1 MSDAKTKLIQS
12 LERGLLGKFSRN
24 DIVFISD
31 SLTKILSDY
40 DVTEK
45 CTDVVVYDGINERLI
60 KQYMACLY
68 VDGKSANTAYQYRR
82 TCEKLADVIGKKYTE
97 MTVYDIRY
105 FLAYEKERGISSR
118 SVENTRAN
126 LSAFFQWMFKEDLIP
141 KNPCF
146 NINPIKYADVVRKP
160 FSEVEIDKMRTA
172 CKSKKERAIVELLLS
187 SGVRV
192 SELTALRV
200 EDINRNDHSVH
211 VRCGKG
217 GKGRITYTSDVA
229 LRHLQEYWLA
239 RKDDGEMAFYNGHH
253 EPLNAGGVRFLLRRL
268 GKRAEVDNVHPHRF
282 RRTFATKMASS
293 GMDIQDI
300 KTLLGHSSINTTM
313 GYVYL
318 DDSNVYASY
327 QKHIS

>member
-1 MSDAKTKLIQS
+1 MSDCRIKLIQEF
-12 LERGLLGKFSRN
+12 ERKVMGRFKPDDVAVATELLVQCLAN
-24 DIVFISD
+24 
-31 SLTKILSDY
+31 Y
-40 DVTEK
+40 DVNER
-45 CTDVVVYDGINERLI
+45 CAEVVVYDNENERLL
-60 KQYMACLY
+60 KQYCACLY
-68 VDGKSANTAYQYRR
+68 VDGKSEKTAYQYRR

-105 FLAYEKERGISSR
+105 FLASEKERGISSR

-253 EPLNAGGVRFLLRRL
+253 EPLNAGGVRFLLRKL